1 MSTEHQVPVHKR
13 LNVGAQ
19 ISEAAKYKKI
29 QNLNIFQK
37 QGFQLAVA
45 QVNFTAAYDAVSN
58 AAS

>member
-13 LNVGAQ
+13 QNVGAQ
-19 ISEAAKYKKI
+19 ISEAAKYKK
-29 QNLNIFQK
+29 QKLNIRQK

-45 QVNFTAAYDAVSN
+45 QVNFTAAYDAARN